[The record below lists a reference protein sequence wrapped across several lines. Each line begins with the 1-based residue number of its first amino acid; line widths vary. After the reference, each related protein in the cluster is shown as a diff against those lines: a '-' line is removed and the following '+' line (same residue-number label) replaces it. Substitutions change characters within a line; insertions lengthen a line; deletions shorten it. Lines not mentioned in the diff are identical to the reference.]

1 MAAYATTTTID
12 RQGRPRR
19 TRRRAVTIAVGAL
32 AAATAVGGVG
42 AGAHATT
49 AGSGG
54 AGNFV
59 EGGTFTYALGSDPGN
74 LDPHMSVFVA
84 TNAVNT
90 LAYDTLVNLG
100 QDGTI
105 LPGLAE
111 SWEESPTSITYTLKD
126 GITCA
131 DGTPLTATTVGDNFS
146 FVADPANQSP
156 LLGVQVPAG
165 ITVEADDAA
174 RTVTL
179 TSPQP
184 VPFFL
189 QSTGAGLFIVCAKGL
204 ADRSILAS
212 GTDGTGPF
220 VLTDAVPNDHYSF
233 TVRDGYAWGPDGA
246 TTDVPGFP
254 AAAEV
259 RIVENESTAAN
270 LLLSGEVN
278 AAEVAGP
285 DRQRLEDEGY
295 FSIENQAIV
304 GEFFF
309 NQMADLPTADVAVRQ
324 ALMRALDLNQMM
336 AVQTSG
342 LGALADG
349 LASVQPKV
357 CPGDTVGDILSQG
370 ADLDAAGQMLDDA
383 GWVMGSGDVR
393 EKDGQPLSI
402 RAFYITEFEGAADA
416 MELATAQWNQLGVDV
431 DLQGV
436 DSAQFNTLAFESRA
450 WDVFLAAVNLDVP
463 SLAVPFV
470 SGPQPP
476 DGVNFSAVSNP
487 EYESLVAEASA
498 LTGPEACAK
507 WDEAEK
513 ALYAQMNILPYAVT
527 TAPVFGRNAEF
538 AAGRLGLIPSSIRLF
553 ED

>member
-1 MAAYATTTTID
+1 
-12 RQGRPRR
+12 
-19 TRRRAVTIAVGAL
+19 
-32 AAATAVGGVG
+32 
-42 AGAHATT
+42 
-49 AGSGG
+49 
-54 AGNFV
+54 
-59 EGGTFTYALGSDPGN
+59 
-74 LDPHMSVFVA
+74 MSVFVA

-90 LAYDTLVNLG
+90 FAYDTLVNLG
-100 QDGTI
+100 PDGTI
-105 LPGLAE
+105 QPGLAA
-111 SWEESPTSITYTLKD
+111 SWEETPTSITYTLND
-126 GITCA
+126 GVTCA

-254 AAAEV
+254 AAVGGADRRRTSRPPPTCCSPV
-259 RIVENESTAAN
+259 RSTRPT
-270 LLLSGEVN
+270 
-278 AAEVAGP
+278 VAGP

-295 FSIENQAIV
+295 FSIENRAIV

-402 RAFYITEFEGAADA
+402 RAFYVTEFEGAADA
-416 MELATAQWNQLGVDV
+416 MELATAQWKELGVDV

-463 SLAVPFV
+463 SLAVPFL

-498 LTGPEACAK
+498 LTGTAACAK
-507 WDEAEK
+507 WDDAEK

-527 TAPVFGRNAEF
+527 TAPTFGRNAEF

>member
-254 AAAEV
+254 AA
-259 RIVENESTAAN
+259 
-270 LLLSGEVN
+270 
-278 AAEVAGP
+278 
-285 DRQRLEDEGY
+285 
-295 FSIENQAIV
+295 V
-304 GEFFF
+304 G
-309 NQMADLPTADVAVRQ
+309 
-324 ALMRALDLNQMM
+324 
-336 AVQTSG
+336 
-342 LGALADG
+342 
-349 LASVQPKV
+349 
-357 CPGDTVGDILSQG
+357 G
-370 ADLDAAGQMLDDA
+370 ADRRERVDRRQPAAL
-383 GWVMGSGDVR
+383 R
-393 EKDGQPLSI
+393 
-402 RAFYITEFEGAADA
+402 
-416 MELATAQWNQLGVDV
+416 
-431 DLQGV
+431 
-436 DSAQFNTLAFESRA
+436 
-450 WDVFLAAVNLDVP
+450 
-463 SLAVPFV
+463 
-470 SGPQPP
+470 
-476 DGVNFSAVSNP
+476 
-487 EYESLVAEASA
+487 
-498 LTGPEACAK
+498 
-507 WDEAEK
+507 
-513 ALYAQMNILPYAVT
+513 
-527 TAPVFGRNAEF
+527 
-538 AAGRLGLIPSSIRLF
+538 
-553 ED
+553 